1 MADTSNRH
9 YPLPVPE
16 DNLSDDVTVL
26 IAAFTA
32 IDADVAA
39 LLVSLAGKASLVHT
53 HAISDILGL
62 QSALDGKMAADATFA
77 FEDLSDVNVADAATG
92 YLPVKQADGTWG
104 PMSPSA
110 AFGAVTISM
119 SAVTGLTAA
128 LASLAQQS
136 DLNALATTVAGKV
149 ATADEA
155 TAAQINSNT
164 AGKWLST
171 DQAWA
176 AAAHHDQTA
185 SGSVT
190 LDLASGSNFRVTA
203 NGNVTL
209 ANPTNAKVGQS
220 GFIMLSEDGTGGR
233 TFAFGASWKFVNGNV
248 PSLLTTAGANNVL
261 FYSVFDANFI
271 LAVVPGYF

>member
-32 IDADVAA
+32 IDADMAA

-53 HAISDILGL
+53 HAISDINGL

-110 AFGAVTISM
+110 AFAAVTISM

-176 AAAHHDQTA
+176 AAGVSNLATVA
-185 SGSVT
+185 GTVT
-190 LDLASGSNFRVTA
+190 LDFNTSSNFDLTLTA
-203 NGNVTL
+203 AVTL
-209 ANPTNAKVGQS
+209 ANPTNAKIGQS
-220 GFIMLSEDGTGGR
+220 GFVIIRQDATGSR
-233 TFAFGASWKFVNGNV
+233 TLAFGSVWRFSGGTVPGINTGAS
-248 PSLLTTAGANNVL
+248 SATVL
-261 FYSVFDANFI
+261 FYQVITATSIVASVVK
-271 LAVVPGYF
+271 L